1 MILSYSAR
9 QAKRL
14 VKESVITSLASVATI
29 MGSSSRRRDRILP
42 PTTRAKFLKTIPMSG
57 AVLELGPF
65 DVPQMVGDRV
75 AYFDVLDQG
84 ALRLRAVQE
93 GRDPTG
99 CPVIDYVSD
108 CGDLSIV
115 PGPFDTVFSAHV
127 IEHQHDLIQH
137 LADVHRL
144 LKPGGR
150 YYMVVPDKRY
160 CFDHFL
166 KLTTIEDVVAMTD
179 QGPAANVERAIY
191 DVYYNLAHNDCLKH
205 WLGLHGERLTTPA
218 TAKAEYDTAIARY
231 RDGYYRD
238 VHACHFT
245 PSSFQEI
252 LTTLYETDRSALR
265 PIVVHDTH
273 FADLEFFAVL
283 EKS

>member
-1 MILSYSAR
+1 MSDSIHR
-9 QAKRL
+9 AKRL
-14 VKESVITSLASVATI
+14 VREPVIATLASAATVI
-29 MGSSSRRRDRILP
+29 GLSRRRRDQLLP
-42 PTTRAKFLKTIPMSG
+42 PTTRQSFLKTIPTNG

-65 DVPQMVGDRV
+65 DVPQMVGEGV
-75 AYFDVLDQG
+75 EYFDVLDQD

-99 CPVIDYVSD
+99 CPVIDYVSE

-115 PGPFDTVFSAHV
+115 PGPFNAVFSAHV

-137 LADVHRL
+137 LADVHRV

-166 KLTTIEDVVAMTD
+166 KLTTIEDVIAMAD
-179 QGPAANVERAIY
+179 KGPAANVERAIY
-191 DVYYNLAHNDCLKH
+191 DVYHNLAHNDCLKH
-205 WLGLHGERLTTPA
+205 WLRLHGERLTTPA
-218 TAKAEYDTAIARY
+218 TAKAECDAAIALCRE
-231 RDGYYRD
+231 GNYRD
-238 VHACHFT
+238 VHTCHFT
-245 PSSFQEI
+245 PASFQEI
-252 LTTLYETDRSALR
+252 LTALYETDRTALR
-265 PIVVHDTH
+265 SIVVHDTN
-273 FADLEFFAVL
+273 FANLEFFAVL